1 MNHLCKMNHSSSTF
15 LLLMINKIQM
25 VNSQTLLL
33 CRSLTISKRFNMIG
47 LNLHPP
53 ENKMLFNLQVKKSQ
67 QVKKKLFEI
76 ND

>member
-53 ENKMLFNLQVKKSQ
+53 ENKICDLIYKLKNHN
-67 QVKKKLFEI
+67 KKKLFEI